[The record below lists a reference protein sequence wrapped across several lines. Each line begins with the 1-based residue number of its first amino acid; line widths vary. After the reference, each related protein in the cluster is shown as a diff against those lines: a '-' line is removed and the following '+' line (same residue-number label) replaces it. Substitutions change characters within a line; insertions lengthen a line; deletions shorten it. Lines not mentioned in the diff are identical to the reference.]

1 MRETVSSLL
10 GLVASFLSASCC
22 ITPTLFVI
30 FGVSTGSLSFLN
42 LFEPYRFYFLAI
54 GYIAVGYSFYK
65 GFIKKPNIDCVCEE
79 GIKSYKL
86 RKVLTLMAFV
96 FLVVSTLYPYILAKI
111 YGN

>member
-10 GLVASFLSASCC
+10 GMVASFLSASCC
-22 ITPTLFVI
+22 IAPTLFVV

-42 LFEPYRFYFLAI
+42 VLEPYRFYFLAM

-65 GFIKKPNIDCVCEE
+65 SFLKKPNVDCVCEDRV
-79 GIKSYKL
+79 KFHKL
-86 RKVLTLMAFV
+86 RKGLTLMAFV
-96 FLVVSTLYPYILAKI
+96 FLLVSTLYPYILAKI